1 MQFRRGLPEWS
12 ALLFL
17 ISVWGSSFALT
28 KIAVQTIPPVWVP
41 AIRLSLAALLLTVAM
56 AASRTAWPRG
66 LRNWLWLAWF
76 AIVGNI
82 MPFFM
87 ISWAT
92 QYVPSSLAGILMAVN
107 PLLVLA
113 LARLLLPDEP
123 IRLNNV
129 VGFAI
134 GFAGVVT
141 LIGPAI
147 LVNIGGAGIE
157 LAAQLALI
165 LGALGYASMNVTAR
179 LAPKMGLTA
188 ISAGTMTVAAAI
200 ALAAAALYDPG
211 GMAGASTQSLSAVM
225 LLGVF
230 PTALATLCIYWLVG
244 RAGSRFLATSNYAVP
259 AFAILVGW
267 VFLHETLERGD
278 LAGFALIL
286 LGILISESRLLSLLF
301 KPRSAG
307 RR

>member
-12 ALLFL
+12 ALFFL

-28 KIAVQTIPPVWVP
+28 KITVETIPPIWVP
-41 AIRLSLAALLLTVAM
+41 AIRLSLAAILLTAVM
-56 AASRTAWPRG
+56 AANRASWPRG
-66 LRNWLWLAWF
+66 VKNWLWLTWF
-76 AIVGNI
+76 AIIGNI

-92 QYVPSSLAGILMAVN
+92 QHVPSSLAGILMAVN
-107 PLLVLA
+107 PLLVLV
-113 LARLLLPDEP
+113 LARILLPDEP

-129 VGFAI
+129 LGFII

-141 LIGPAI
+141 LIGPAF
-147 LVNIGGAGIE
+147 LLNIGGAGIE
-157 LAAQLALI
+157 LAAQFALI
-165 LGALGYASMNVTAR
+165 LAALGYASMNVSAR
-179 LAPKMGLTA
+179 LAPKMGLST
-188 ISAGTMTVAAAI
+188 ISAGTMAVAAII
-200 ALAAAALYDPG
+200 ALAAAVIYDPG
-211 GMAGASTQSLSAVM
+211 GLANASTESIFAVM
-225 LLGVF
+225 LLGLF
-230 PTALATLCIYWLVG
+230 PTALATLAIYWLVG

-267 VFLHETLERGD
+267 IFLHETLEFGD

-286 LGILISESRLLSLLF
+286 LGILISESRLLSLLVR
-301 KPRSAG
+301 PPSAG

>member
-1 MQFRRGLPEWS
+1 MQFRRGLPEWG
-12 ALLFL
+12 ALFFL

-28 KIAVQTIPPVWVP
+28 KIAVQTIPPIWVP
-41 AIRLSLAALLLTVAM
+41 AIRLSLAAILLTAVM
-56 AASRTAWPRG
+56 AANRGSWPRG
-66 LRNWLWLAWF
+66 LTNWLWLTWF
-76 AIVGNI
+76 AIIGNI

-92 QYVPSSLAGILMAVN
+92 QHVPSSLAGILMAVN
-107 PLLVLA
+107 PLLVLV
-113 LARLLLPDEP
+113 LARILLPDEP
-123 IRLNNV
+123 VRLNNV
-129 VGFAI
+129 IGFMI

-141 LIGPAI
+141 LIGPGF
-147 LVNIGGAGIE
+147 LLNIGGAGIE

-188 ISAGTMTVAAAI
+188 ISAGTMMVAAII
-200 ALAAAALYDPG
+200 ALAAAIIYDPG
-211 GMAGASTQSLSAVM
+211 GLVNASTDSISAVL
-225 LLGVF
+225 LLGLF

-267 VFLHETLERGD
+267 IFLRETLEPGD
-278 LAGFALIL
+278 LAGFALIS
-286 LGILISESRLLSLLF
+286 LGILISESRLLSLLVR
-301 KPRSAG
+301 PPSSG